1 VGQFSM
7 QEMIILG
14 SNFGANQHT
23 VHVALVRW
31 APNTEFKPHT
41 HWGGEEI
48 LVLEGCFHD
57 EHGDYSA
64 GSWIRNPDQ
73 SRHTPY
79 TRDEGALIY
88 VKVGHLGAR

>member
-1 VGQFSM
+1 MPLHEYGT
-7 QEMIILG
+7 E
-14 SNFGANQHT
+14 
-23 VHVALVRW
+23 HVALVKW
-31 APNTEFKPHT
+31 APNTEFQPHM

-48 LVLEGCFHD
+48 LVLEGCFYD
-57 EHGDYSA
+57 EHGEYPA

-88 VKVGHLGAR
+88 VKVGHLAPGRIVGIPV